1 MIISCPNCSAH
12 YSVPIAALGEN
23 GRTLRCAKCSHAW
36 EQLPY
41 QDSVL
46 ELDEHEVT
54 TAPPPPPPAP
64 EPAPIPEPA
73 PAPEPVVAPEPQP
86 AFQPEPEVEP
96 APVAASDKP
105 VDDLPSDEELDEI
118 FGNDDIE
125 PMESMTESMYS
136 EDDMET
142 LDDLDDDLD
151 DMDDNYDDD
160 DHEPIPEVFTAPVRK
175 KEKEKKKGGF
185 FKLLFWLIL
194 ILAVL
199 GAGVHYGR
207 GYITQFVPQ
216 SEGFYKTYD
225 GLLGTAQ
232 DMLGLTPDI
241 SESLVFRNY
250 TTSFNKDGNDNIL
263 TVAGDVANISESKMA
278 IPQIRISLF
287 DVNEEEVHFVVVET
301 TDKEIEAGGFS
312 PYEAKIKNPPKSAR
326 RVGVDFII
334 PDGQ

>member
-54 TAPPPPPPAP
+54 TAPPPPPPPAP
-64 EPAPIPEPA
+64 EPAPMPEPEPEPVFEPEPEPA
-73 PAPEPVVAPEPQP
+73 FE
-86 AFQPEPEVEP
+86 PEPEVEP
-96 APVAASDKP
+96 TPVSASDKP

-125 PMESMTESMYS
+125 PMESMAESMYS
-136 EDDMET
+136 KDDIDT

-151 DMDDNYDDD
+151 DMDDDFDDQD
-160 DHEPIPEVFTAPVRK
+160 PIPEVFTAPVRK
-175 KEKEKKKGGF
+175 KEKQKKKGGF

-194 ILAVL
+194 ILALL
-199 GAGVHYGR
+199 GAGIHYGR

-216 SEGFYKTYD
+216 AEGFYKVYD
-225 GLLGTAQ
+225 DYLGAAQ

-287 DVNEEEVHFVVVET
+287 DVNEEEVHFVIVET

-326 RVGVDFII
+326 RVGVDFIL
-334 PDGQ
+334 PEEQ